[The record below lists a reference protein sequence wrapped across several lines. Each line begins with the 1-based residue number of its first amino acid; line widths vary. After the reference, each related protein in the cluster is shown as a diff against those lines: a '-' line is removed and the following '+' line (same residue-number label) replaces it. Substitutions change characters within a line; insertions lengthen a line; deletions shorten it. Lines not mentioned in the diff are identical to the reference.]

1 MYCACAMPE
10 PAKMT
15 STATAMRPGVITRS
29 CSSPPTARQ
38 RFGAMSVDATRG
50 RAPRVTSRSYRAAS
64 EAIHDHFVGS
74 RHLVALET
82 HPEDRLQQVAS
93 RRHVGKPG
101 RKDDHVIGA
110 LFADEAKDAL
120 LALAA
125 VRDDLGR
132 HQAHQ
137 VDDRTTR
144 NEGDGADVVERQAPV
159 TRNVLGDPVA

>member
-15 STATAMRPGVITRS
+15 STATAKRPGVITRS
-29 CSSPPTARQ
+29 CSSPADCASALRRDECRRQ
-38 RFGAMSVDATRG
+38 REGE
-50 RAPRVTSRSYRAAS
+50 P
-64 EAIHDHFVGS
+64 

-82 HPEDRLQQVAS
+82 HPEDRPQQVAA
-93 RRHVGKPG
+93 RRHVGTPG

-125 VRDDLGR
+125 V
-132 HQAHQ
+132 
-137 VDDRTTR
+137 
-144 NEGDGADVVERQAPV
+144 
-159 TRNVLGDPVA
+159 